1 MKVTHLTYNY
11 SPFPY
16 NKVVK
21 TNLCEKGVPY
31 LGGNLKGVT
40 CKKCLAK
47 IKKGESTSPSS
58 IRNPR

>member
-1 MKVTHLTYNY
+1 MEVKHLTYNY

-21 TNLCEKGVPY
+21 RNLCEKGVPY
-31 LGGNLKGVT
+31 LGENPKGVT

-47 IKKGESTSPSS
+47 IKRG
-58 IRNPR
+58 R